1 MPGSYFE
8 LYLHLVWTVKNREQW
23 LTADIEKP
31 IIDII
36 KRKAAGQKG
45 KVIAFGNTIDH
56 IHLLV
61 SIHPDTAISTIL
73 KEMKAASS
81 YHVNHTLGKAFYWQ
95 EGYGALTVGK
105 QGLEKVRE
113 YVENQKTHHAQN
125 TVMELYEISEG
136 IGLNS

>member
-8 LYLHLVWTVKNREQW
+8 LYLHLIWTVKNREPW

-36 KRKAAGQKG
+36 KRKAVSQKA
-45 KVIAFGNTIDH
+45 KVIAFGNTIAH

-61 SIHPDTAISTIL
+61 SIHPDTEISTML

-81 YHVNHTLGKAFYWQ
+81 YHVNHKLGKVFYWQ

-105 QGLEKVRE
+105 QGLEKV
-113 YVENQKTHHAQN
+113 
-125 TVMELYEISEG
+125 
-136 IGLNS
+136 